1 MSARY
6 ARLGGVLAVVLAV
19 VVPVNAGAAD
29 KVTVALDFT
38 LSGYHAPWFVAQDR
52 GYFTEQGLEV
62 QMGRGYGSGD
72 TVKKLATGA
81 ADIGLNHP
89 APLIIANSEGGSLR
103 VIMGYFNQEM
113 CAMYSAAEGGNVRAP
128 KDLEGQTFGGP
139 PGDICTMMLPALAEK
154 TGVDIAKVKVQQ
166 MDGPQRLAMLTAGKI
181 SVVGTFFDKDILI
194 KRGLDQAGKTMVS
207 FHYAR
212 YLSMYSL
219 GVTASQAT
227 IDKRPEMVQKMVT
240 ALLRG
245 FKFTVANP
253 AEAAKITS
261 KLYPE
266 LDADYVRAS
275 VDTLLEGMWD
285 ETSKA
290 KGIGVLDVKKMQD
303 TRDTVVKYWRLKAE
317 PPLDQIYTNRF
328 IEAAHR
334 AVK

>member
-1 MSARY
+1 LVIAPI
-6 ARLGGVLAVVLAV
+6 GT
-19 VVPVNAGAAD
+19 GAAE

-38 LSGYHAPWFVAQDR
+38 LSGYHAPWFVAQDK
-52 GYFTEQGLEV
+52 GFFSEQGLEV

-89 APLIIANSEGGSLR
+89 APLIIANADGGNLR
-103 VIMGYFNQEM
+103 IVMGYFNQEM
-113 CAMYSAAEGGNVRAP
+113 CAMYSAAQGGNVRVP

-154 TGVDIAKVKVQQ
+154 TGVDINKIKVQQ
-166 MDGPQRLAMLTAGKI
+166 MDGPQRLAMLSAGQI

-194 KRGLDQAGKTMVS
+194 KRGLEQAGKTMVS
-207 FHYAR
+207 FHYAN

-219 GVTASQAT
+219 GVVATQTT
-227 IDKRPEMVQKMVT
+227 IDRRPEMVQKMVT
-240 ALLRG
+240 AILKG

-253 AEAAKITS
+253 AEAAKIVS

-275 VDTLLEGMWD
+275 TDTLLEGMWD

-290 KGIGVLDVKKMQD
+290 KGIGIIDAKKMQA
-303 TRDTVVKYWRLKAE
+303 TRDTVVKYWRLKVE
-317 PPLDQIYTNRF
+317 PPLDQLYTNRF
-328 IEAAHR
+328 IDAAHK